1 MKKFLTT
8 ILSILMVATLCLP
21 SELAYGVTVLT
32 DGDEEFEITG
42 PELESE
48 THFVGSDVT
57 SNKTIAS
64 AIDFMMVKYKNE
76 SVFPGNGEL
85 CVAFANKFNSMIAS
99 SNKTTQLY
107 NKRVSDENYKKYIMG
122 CKPGTMFR
130 LSYGPKSAAAG
141 HTIIVLKATRDT
153 VWWAEC
159 NRGGHNVIHYYK
171 QALPYFIGHNGYFPY
186 LTAVIEP
193 VKYKTYSTINI
204 TSGLNQ
210 VTSEREIAW
219 TNLKGANSYD
229 IYRASSKNGTYQKI
243 DTTENTSFSDSSAEL
258 GKTYYYKVKATASG
272 KTSAAKKVTYSKL
285 NAPYLHAK
293 IEGNTATIYWD
304 KVNGA
309 DKYKVYES
317 DWGSDKLLSDQT
329 ATSYTIKLTDDK
341 ENYGDYVVKAICSS
355 NSKQN
360 SPYSQAVGF
369 QYYNDDLKPQLQATT
384 SSDGTVQLSWS
395 SYGDRYTVYKAV
407 KKLGRYYKVATIENG
422 STTTW
427 KDTCGKEGEKYYYYI
442 ENDHYDM
449 SIIASAEFTNATN
462 TTKEYE
468 QWHNLIANAKLE
480 TPKVTY
486 EISEY
491 GVRLN
496 WDEVPWA
503 DGYTVT
509 RKDLETGKVKEL
521 NFRDRSCLDKN
532 AIKDNTYIYKVTAEG
547 PELSF
552 SKTKSVKVT
561 VDVEVG

>member
-1 MKKFLTT
+1 
-8 ILSILMVATLCLP
+8 MVATLCLP
-21 SELAYGVTVLT
+21 CDLAYGVTVIT
-32 DGDEEFEITG
+32 DGDEEFDITG
-42 PELESE
+42 AELESD

-64 AIDFMMVKYKNE
+64 AIDYMMVKYKNE

-107 NKRVSDENYKKYIMG
+107 GKSIGDETYRKYIMG

-130 LSYGPKSAAAG
+130 FSYEPKSGAAG
-141 HTIIVLKATRDT
+141 HTIIVLKATRYKI
-153 VWWAEC
+153 WWAEC

-171 QALPYFIGHNGYFPY
+171 MDISNFIGHSAYFPY
-186 LTAVIEP
+186 MTAVTEP

-204 TSGLNQ
+204 TSGFNQ
-210 VTSEREIAW
+210 VTSERELVW
-219 TNLKGANSYD
+219 TNVKGVSSYD
-229 IYRASSKNGTYQKI
+229 IYRATSKNGTYQKI
-243 DTTENTSFSDSSAEL
+243 DTTNNTSFVDSSAEL
-258 GKTYYYKVKATASG
+258 GKTYYYKVKTGG
-272 KTSAAKKVTYSKL
+272 KTSAAKKVSYSKL

-293 IEGNTATIYWD
+293 VEGNTATIYWD

-309 DKYKVYES
+309 DRYRVYAAG
-317 DWGSDKLLSDQT
+317 WDKNTLLSDQT
-329 ATSYTIKLTDDK
+329 ATSYTIKMSDDDDS
-341 ENYGDYVVKAICSS
+341 YGNYVVKAICSS

-360 SPYSQAVGF
+360 SPYSQTVAF

-395 SYGDRYTVYKAV
+395 ACGESYRVYKAA

-427 KDTCGKEGEKYYYYI
+427 KDTCGKKGEKYYYYI
-442 ENDHYDM
+442 ENDDYDM
-449 SIIASAEFTNATN
+449 SIIVSAEFTNATN

-468 QWHNLIANAKLE
+468 QWHNLIANGKLE

-486 EISEY
+486 SISEY

-496 WDEVPWA
+496 WEEVPWA
-503 DGYTVT
+503 ETYVVT

-521 NFRDRSCLDKN
+521 DFRNRSCLDKN
-532 AIKDNTYIYKVTAEG
+532 AIKDTPISTR
-547 PELSF
+547 
-552 SKTKSVKVT
+552 
-561 VDVEVG
+561 